1 MLKHISEYLPPHLAA
16 GYREYLKRQKR
27 AGDSSTKAND
37 RPIIARKPIANI
49 DNHAG
54 RYLPSELLKHV

>member
-16 GYREYLKRQKR
+16 GYREYLKRQER

-37 RPIIARKPIANI
+37 RPIITIRVY
-49 DNHAG
+49 
-54 RYLPSELLKHV
+54 R